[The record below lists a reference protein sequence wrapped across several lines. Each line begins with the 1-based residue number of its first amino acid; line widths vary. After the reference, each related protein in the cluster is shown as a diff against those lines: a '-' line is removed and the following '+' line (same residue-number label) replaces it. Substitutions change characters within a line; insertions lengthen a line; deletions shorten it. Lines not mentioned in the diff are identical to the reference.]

1 MAIEFNKSEPVS
13 STVEDYLKVVLK
25 IEDMQ
30 QKASTSK
37 LARHLDVADPT
48 VTDMLRIL
56 KKIGLLNFQEY
67 QFNFLCK

>member
-37 LARHLDVADPT
+37 LARHLAVADPT
-48 VTDMLRIL
+48 VTDMFRKL
-56 KKIGLLNFQEY
+56 KKIGLLEY
-67 QFNFLCK
+67 